1 MLASYQS
8 FGFTEAESY
17 NNSFLDWF
25 STMTLNW
32 NSVVEQQQSAPF
44 PAENQSSIAAI
55 SSLSVM
61 TVAGDDAADFLQSML
76 SNDVKALTD
85 NQAVLAGFC
94 NPKGRL
100 LAVLTV
106 IRSKHRFIC
115 LLPSD
120 IAESVAQRLKMFVL
134 RSKVSIEIESN
145 LLLAALE
152 TTQPPSDSVNDALIV
167 AQANQSQRFWLL
179 ADQTTMNQQL
189 EKLTGLVI
197 TSQQYWHFATLNT
210 GQANVYAS
218 SKELF
223 TPQQINLDL
232 LGGVSFKKGCYP
244 GQEVVA
250 RLHYLGSPSRRLF
263 SAIADSAEKPEAGE
277 EVCGPQGTVLGHV
290 VNAEHDASGQL
301 HLLLSLKLAEADK
314 PAVLKNGAKLGQLHR
329 LIEEQE

>member
-1 MLASYQS
+1 
-8 FGFTEAESY
+8 
-17 NNSFLDWF
+17 
-25 STMTLNW
+25 
-32 NSVVEQQQSAPF
+32 
-44 PAENQSSIAAI
+44 
-55 SSLSVM
+55 
-61 TVAGDDAADFLQSML
+61 ML

-106 IRSKHRFIC
+106 IRSKQRFIC

-134 RSKVSIEIESN
+134 RSKVSIEIDSD
-145 LLLAALE
+145 LQLAAIE
-152 TTQPPSDSVNDALIV
+152 ADQPPHHLVDGATLV
-167 AQANQSQRFWLL
+167 AQPNQTQSYWLI
-179 ADQTTMNQQL
+179 ADETAMAQQL
-189 EKLTGLVI
+189 EKLDDLLI
-197 TSQQYWHFATLNT
+197 TSQQYWHLTSINA
-210 GQANVYAS
+210 GQANIYAS

-263 SAIADSAEKPEAGE
+263 SAIADSVDGAQAGE
-277 EVCGPQGTVLGHV
+277 EVCDPQGTVLGHV
-290 VNAEHDASGQL
+290 VDAEHDAVGKL

-314 PAVLKNGAKLGQLHR
+314 PAQLKNGAKLSQLQR
-329 LIEEQE
+329 LIEEQD